1 MNLKHSME
9 RWTIEDSADLYQ
21 IREWGAGY
29 FGISEKGDVVVTPL
43 RDKSVSVSLPE
54 IISGIVARGYDM
66 PMLLRFEDILDSQ
79 ITQLH
84 ESFRSAIARFD
95 YKGQYKGVYPIK
107 VNQQKQVIE
116 TITRIGKFYHH
127 GLEAGSKAELI
138 AALTFLEDKE
148 ACLVCNGYKDR
159 EFIDLGLFAC
169 KMGFKCFFVL
179 EMPGELDLILERSK
193 ALGIKPLLGVRF
205 KLSTQAGGHWT
216 ESGGDRSIFGLT
228 ISQVIETIE
237 KLKEAGMLD
246 CLQLLHYHLGS
257 QIPNIRDIRASI
269 QEACRVYAGLVLEG
283 AAMGYF
289 DLGGGLAVD
298 YDGSHTNYMNSRNYT
313 LDEYCADMIEAIMEI
328 LSEYNIAHPTIIT
341 ESGRATVAYYS
352 VLLFNIFDT
361 SSIDTDSVPEEL
373 PENTPEII
381 LNMLEV
387 LKSLNVRNLQEC
399 YNDALYYR
407 DEIRQMFKIGD
418 LTMRQRALGDKIFW
432 KIIQALSEGVKDLK
446 FVPKDLMDI
455 ETALCDTYYA
465 NFSVFQSLPDSWAI
479 GHLFP
484 VMPVHRLAEKPER
497 NAILADITCDC
508 DGKIDRFIDKQGMR
522 RALKLHTIREDEE
535 YYLGVFLVGAYQETL
550 GDLHNLLGDTN
561 VVSIR
566 VHEDGN
572 YSFVREIEGDSV
584 ADVLSYV
591 EYDPKDMTKQFRA
604 TAEQAV
610 RENLIT
616 PRERREIMN
625 MYEEGLRGYPYFEP
639 YRS

>member
-1 MNLKHSME
+1 MKQKRTMT
-9 RWTIEDSADLYQ
+9 RWTVEDSADLYQ

-29 FGISEKGDVVVTPL
+29 FSISEDGDVIVTPL
-43 RDKSVSVSLPE
+43 KDRKDVSVNLPE
-54 IISGIVARGYDM
+54 IISGIIARGYDM

-79 ITQLH
+79 IIQLH

-95 YKGQYKGVYPIK
+95 YKGEYRGVYPIK

-116 TITRIGKFYHH
+116 AITRIGKVYHH
-127 GLEAGSKAELI
+127 GLEAGSKSELI
-138 AALTFLEDKE
+138 AALSFFDDKE
-148 ACLVCNGYKDR
+148 ACLICNGYKDR
-159 EFIDLGLFAC
+159 EFIDLGLYAC

-193 ALGIKPLLGVRF
+193 TLGIKPLLGVRL

-228 ISQVIETIE
+228 ISQIIESIE
-237 KLKEAGMLD
+237 KLKGLGMLD
-246 CLQLLHYHLGS
+246 RLQLLHYHLGS

-313 LDEYCADMIEAIMEI
+313 LDEYCADVIEAIMEI
-328 LSEYNIAHPTIIT
+328 LSEHRIARPPTIIT

-352 VLLFNIFDT
+352 VLLFNIFET
-361 SSIDTDSVPEEL
+361 SSIDTDPVPEDL
-373 PENTPEII
+373 PDGTPDII
-381 LNMLEV
+381 CNLLEV
-387 LKSLNVRNLQEC
+387 HRSLTVRNLQEC

-407 DEIRQMFKIGD
+407 DEVRQMFKIGD
-418 LTMRQRALGDKIFW
+418 LTMRQRALGDRIFW
-432 KIIQALSEGVKDLK
+432 NIIRSISEKVKELK
-446 FVPKDLMDI
+446 FIPKDLVDI
-455 ETALCDTYYA
+455 DTALCDTYYA

-484 VMPVHRLAEKPER
+484 VMPVHRLNEMPKR
-497 NAILADITCDC
+497 NAILADITCDS
-508 DGKIDRFIDKQGMR
+508 DGKIDRFIDKQGFR
-522 RALKLHTIREDEE
+522 RALMLHAVNDSQD

-566 VHEDGN
+566 VHKDGS
-572 YSFVREIEGDSV
+572 YSFVREIEGDTV

-591 EYDPKDMTKQFRA
+591 EYEPKAMTKQFRA
-604 TAEQAV
+604 IAEQAI
-610 RENLIT
+610 EDNLIT
-616 PRERREIMN
+616 PLERREIMR
-625 MYEEGLRGYPYFEP
+625 MYEEGLRGYPYFEK
-639 YRS
+639 